1 MRGMIRNI
9 VLIFLGALL
18 WQGTF
23 AQERPAWTNG
33 YFEDVRNSY
42 IECVS
47 ADGYEPADARKRAM
61 QQIVERRSLASGT
74 DATVSIQGNDVKVEG
89 NHNLIAKARVIDE
102 YVERIEPGR
111 YRVYLLVQTAK
122 NPTLE
127 YEKVKVTER
136 YSFSPRVFVPG
147 MAQLYKGSTTKG
159 ALFIAGEVAAIGGIV
174 AFESLR
180 SSKESK
186 INSTHNAT
194 LRQKYIND
202 ADKMQN
208 LRNGFIAGAVAI
220 YAWNVIDGIV
230 AKGKKHVAIG
240 QARLRITPYAL
251 PEVAGVKLC
260 LNF

>member
-1 MRGMIRNI
+1 MKAMVRHFVSLLFGT
-9 VLIFLGALL
+9 LL

-33 YFEDVRNSY
+33 YFEDVCNSY

-47 ADGYEPADARKRAM
+47 ADGYEPANARNRAM
-61 QQIVERRSLASGT
+61 EQIVKRRSVASGT
-74 DATVSIQGNDVKVEG
+74 DAMVSDVKVEV
-89 NHNLIAKARVIDE
+89 NHNLVVKARVIDE
-102 YVERIEPGR
+102 CVERIEPGR

-136 YSFSPRVFVPG
+136 YPYSSRVFVPG

-159 ALFIAGEVAAIGGIV
+159 VLFIVGEVAAIGGII
-174 AFESLR
+174 AFEGLR
-180 SSKESK
+180 SSKVSK
-186 INSTHNAT
+186 INTTHDAAS
-194 LRQKYIND
+194 RKKYMND
-202 ADKMQN
+202 ANNMKN
-208 LRNGFIAGAVAI
+208 VRNGFIAGAVAI

-240 QARLRITPYAL
+240 QSNLQIIPYAV
-251 PEVAGVKLC
+251 PKVAGMKLC
-260 LNF
+260 LSF

>member
-1 MRGMIRNI
+1 MIRYI
-9 VLIFLGALL
+9 VLIFFSVLL
-18 WQGTF
+18 RQGTF
-23 AQERPAWTNG
+23 AQERPDWTNG

-47 ADGYEPADARKRAM
+47 AEGFEPADARKKAM

-74 DATVSIQGNDVKVEG
+74 DATVSMQGNDVKVEG

-186 INSTHNAT
+186 INSTHNAS
-194 LRQKYIND
+194 LRQKYIDD
-202 ADKMQN
+202 ADRMQN

-220 YAWNVIDGIV
+220 YAWNMIDGIV

-240 QARLRITPYAL
+240 QARLHITPYAL
-251 PEVAGVKLC
+251 KEAAGVKLC

>member
-1 MRGMIRNI
+1 MMMRYIFFI
-9 VLIFLGALL
+9 VLGTLL
-18 WQGTF
+18 TQSTF
-23 AQERPAWTNG
+23 AQNRPAWTKG

-47 ADGYEPADARKRAM
+47 ADGYEPAEARKRAM
-61 QQIVERRSLASGT
+61 NLIVERRSLASG
-74 DATVSIQGNDVKVEG
+74 ANVKVSLQGNDVKVEG
-89 NHNLIAKARVIDE
+89 GHDLIAKARVIDE
-102 YVERIEPGR
+102 YVERLGAGQ

-122 NPTLE
+122 NPSLS
-127 YEKVKVTER
+127 YENVKVTER

-159 ALFIAGEVAAIGGIV
+159 ALFIAGEIAAIGGIV

-194 LRQKYIND
+194 SRQKYIDD
-202 ADKMQN
+202 ASKMEN

-220 YAWNVIDGIV
+220 YAWNIIDGLV
-230 AKGKKHVAIG
+230 AKGKKQVVIG
-240 QARLRITPYAL
+240 QTHLRITPYAL
-251 PEVAGVKLC
+251 PEAAGVKLC
-260 LNF
+260 LSF